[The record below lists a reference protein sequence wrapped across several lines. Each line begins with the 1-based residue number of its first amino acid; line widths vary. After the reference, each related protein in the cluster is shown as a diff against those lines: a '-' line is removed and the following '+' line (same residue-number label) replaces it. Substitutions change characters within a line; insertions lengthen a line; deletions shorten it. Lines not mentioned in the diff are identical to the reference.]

1 MKILETD
8 TLVMRRLVP
17 SDLDGLYALYRDPDI
32 RRYFPEGTLTLEE
45 TREELEW
52 FLNGHPDH
60 PELGLWATIH
70 KPTSAF
76 IGRCGLLPWTIDGV
90 DEVEIAYLIAKPWQR
105 QGLGVEAAR
114 ALVRY
119 GFEELGLKRLIALID
134 PEHEA
139 SIRTA
144 ERAELRYW
152 KETEMEG
159 VNSVVYAITPMSDTS
174 SPNSQFS

>member
-1 MKILETD
+1 MNILETD
-8 TLVMRRLVP
+8 RLLMRRLVA
-17 SDLDGLYALYRDPDI
+17 SDLDDLHALYRDPEI

-52 FLNGHPDH
+52 FLNGHPDR

-70 KPTSAF
+70 KPTGQF

-105 QGLGVEAAR
+105 QGLGAEAAR

-119 GFEELGLKRLIALID
+119 GFETLGLKRLIALID
-134 PEHEA
+134 PENEA

-144 ERAELRYW
+144 ISARLRYW
-152 KETEMEG
+152 KEVEMEG
-159 VNSVVYAITPMSDTS
+159 VRSAAYALS
-174 SPNSQFS
+174 